1 LNSVAYRFGLGPIL
15 DVWWEARIRDVQPV
29 RQVHDLGIVLL
40 ERLRSDSSLVTHGTV
55 SLRDKWE
62 FGLEIVAFQYLP
74 MFLGETQESQEQE
87 GQMHVIAAKLQG
99 FF

>member
-1 LNSVAYRFGLGPIL
+1 
-15 DVWWEARIRDVQPV
+15 
-29 RQVHDLGIVLL
+29 
-40 ERLRSDSSLVTHGTV
+40 
-55 SLRDKWE
+55 LRDKWE